1 MCPIEGLSTSR
12 RLPRLGKI
20 HLGVKD
26 DRGIPK
32 RTDYFVFDKDNPH
45 YKELVDAFGEK
56 PKELRIMIPVEDEE
70 RFASQY
76 YRCYSKTRGLIC
88 KGDGITASR
97 LTDTASG
104 AMADRDSKEVEMR
117 EIECKG
123 RDCPDYKQK
132 CKEVMN
138 LQFLLPEIP
147 GLGVWQIDT
156 SSINSIININ
166 SMVGLLKAI
175 YKKISMIP
183 LLLTLEPKPVKNPD
197 DGKVQT
203 VFVLNLRVNEKL
215 SDLARLARK
224 SSEIYELPLG
234 DADRPELIAPDWE
247 GDAGAPKTMP
257 DLTPE
262 EVKELEQE
270 LWGNGKPKELE
281 KPEEKPKIKKAPAKE
296 KPTIS
301 KEPEVIQPGEDFPE
315 GSPSQMTLGELLE
328 LAKEKGWSLTDIGQ
342 YCNAELHWGVTVRSD
357 IDTPERINTLAQYIS
372 ENPKK

>member
-104 AMADRDSKEVEMR
+104 AMADRDSKVVEMR

-166 SMVGLLKAI
+166 SMVDLLKSI

-183 LLLTLEPKPVKNPD
+183 LLLTLEPKQVKNPD
-197 DGKVQT
+197 DSKVQT

-224 SSEIYELPLG
+224 SAEVYELPVG
-234 DADRPELIAPDWE
+234 DKERPELIAPDWE

-262 EVKELEQE
+262 EVED
-270 LWGNGKPKELE
+270 LE
-281 KPEEKPKIKKAPAKE
+281 KTLWPQPDTEAKEEKPTKPKAKKAAPATEVKAEE
-296 KPTIS
+296 KPTTNDNPADWTVDDL
-301 KEPEVIQPGEDFPE
+301 KEI
-315 GSPSQMTLGELLE
+315 
-328 LAKEKGWSLTDIGQ
+328 AKENGWTLTDIGH
-342 YCNAELHWGVTVRSD
+342 YANN
-357 IDTPERINTLAQYIS
+357 PERGGKFGWNIGDLGDLTPDKIGELIDHIQKH
-372 ENPKK
+372 PKKK